1 MAEKKITITAEDGL
15 HVRPASEF
23 VKLAKSYESGIK
35 VIVGGKSAS
44 AKSLFKLQLLE
55 LVKGAELLIE
65 ASGSDEQEAV
75 DNLAEFLSS
84 LK

>member
-1 MAEKKITITAEDGL
+1 MTEKTITIQAEDGL

-23 VKLAKSYESGIK
+23 VKMAKGYESKIT
-35 VIVGGKSAS
+35 VTVGGKSAS

-65 ASGSDEQEAV
+65 AEGGDEQEAV
-75 DNLAEFLSS
+75 ETLSNFLAS

>member
-23 VKLAKSYESGIK
+23 VKLAKGYESDIK
-35 VIVGGKSAS
+35 VTLGNKSAN

-55 LVKGAELLIE
+55 LVKGAELHIQ
-65 ASGSDEQEAV
+65 ASGSDEQKAV
-75 DNLAEFLSS
+75 DSLAEFLSS

>member
-1 MAEKKITITAEDGL
+1 MAERVITINAEDGL

-23 VKLAKSYESGIK
+23 VKMAKAYESDIK
-35 VIVGGKSAS
+35 VSVSGKSAS

-55 LVKGAELLIE
+55 LVKGAELHIE

-75 DNLAEFLSS
+75 ETLSS
-84 LK
+84 FLESLK

>member
-1 MAEKKITITAEDGL
+1 MSKKTITIQAEDGL

-23 VKLAKSYESGIK
+23 VKMAKGFESDIK
-35 VIVGGKSAS
+35 VSVDGKSAN

-55 LVKGAELLIE
+55 LAKGADVLIE
-65 ASGSDEQEAV
+65 AAGSDEQEAV
-75 DNLAEFLSS
+75 ETLSDFLVS

>member
-1 MAEKKITITAEDGL
+1 MAEKTITIQAEDGL

-23 VKLAKSYESGIK
+23 VKMAKGFESDIK
-35 VIVGGKSAS
+35 VTLNGKSAS

-65 ASGSDEQEAV
+65 ATGSDEQEAV
-75 DNLAEFLSS
+75 ETLSDFLVS